1 MDGAVSTR
9 PQGTGTPAAGRP
21 APAPR
26 AAWWRSRS
34 LKGIGYV
41 APTAVVVVVFFL
53 VPLVLVGWMSL
64 NRWPLLGAPTLNAPD
79 NYTRIPDNPLFAD
92 AVRFTVKYTII
103 VTILLLV
110 IALGLALLVQERRR
124 GTGLYRMTYLLP
136 AGVGFAA
143 AALLFYGLYSTEIG
157 PLDGILRAVGLV
169 DEPVSWTGTPNAA
182 LFSTIALVIWRFAGF
197 QMLILLTG
205 LQSIPLELYEAARV
219 DGASRLQAF
228 WRITIPLLRPT
239 LALLLV
245 LSITGSLLA
254 FDQFFILTQGQ
265 PDNST
270 ITMVMVIYR
279 EAFFRFDL
287 GAAAALSVV
296 VLVALVAL
304 NTLQLRVLRRGD

>member
-1 MDGAVSTR
+1 MAGVTSTR
-9 PQGTGTPAAGRP
+9 PRGAGPATGRP
-21 APAPR
+21 VSPPR
-26 AAWWRSRS
+26 APWWRSRS
-34 LKGIGYV
+34 LKGVGYV
-41 APTAVVVVVFFL
+41 TPTAAIVLVFFL
-53 VPLVLVGWMSL
+53 VPLVLVVWMSL
-64 NRWPLLGAPTLNAPD
+64 NRWPLLGNPAVNAPD
-79 NYTRIPDNPLFAD
+79 NYTRIPDNPLFLD
-92 AVRFTVKYTII
+92 AVSFTLKYTVI
-103 VTILLLV
+103 VTVLLLAV
-110 IALGLALLVQERRR
+110 ALALALLVQERRR
-124 GTGLYRMTYLLP
+124 GVGFFRMTYLLP
-136 AGVGFAA
+136 SGVGFAA

-157 PLDGILRAVGLV
+157 PLDGILRSIGLV

-219 DGASRLQAF
+219 DGASRWQAF
-228 WRITIPLLRPT
+228 WRITVPLLRPT

-245 LSITGSLLA
+245 LSVTGSLLA

-296 VLVALVAL
+296 VLVVLVAV
-304 NTLQLRVLRRGD
+304 NVLQLRVLRRSD